1 MTSIEFAGVS
11 KYFSRNAGRQLLRS
25 YMEELLHRGD
35 RTSRFYALSDVSF
48 RINRGESVAIVGP
61 NGAGKSTLLALVAQ
75 LAEPDAGRVAV
86 TGRTAALLEL
96 GAGFH
101 PDLSGREN
109 IHLNGS
115 ILGLTRKEVLRC
127 NDAIVEFAG
136 VGDFIE
142 EPVRTYSSGMLMRLA
157 FSVAVNVNPDILI
170 VDEVIAVGDRE
181 FQAKCLEKIGEFQ
194 KAGKTLLCVS
204 HVIAAIQQLCERAL
218 WLEHGKLRM
227 DGPSGDVLG
236 GYGNAS

>member
-1 MTSIEFAGVS
+1 MTSIEFSGVS
-11 KYFSRNAGRQLLRS
+11 KYFRRHAGRQLLRS

-35 RTSRFYALSDVSF
+35 RRGRFYALSDVSF
-48 RINRGESVAIVGP
+48 RINRGESVALVGP
-61 NGAGKSTLLALVAQ
+61 NGAGKSTLLALVAG
-75 LAEPDAGRVAV
+75 LAAPDGGAVAV
-86 TGRTAALLEL
+86 VGRTAALLEL

-127 NDAIVEFAG
+127 FDAIVDFAG

-142 EPVRTYSSGMLMRLA
+142 EPIRTYSSGMLMRLA

-181 FQAKCLEKIGEFQ
+181 FQAKCLEKIREFQ
-194 KAGKTLLCVS
+194 KSGKTLLCVS
-204 HVIAAIQQLCERAL
+204 HVIEAIQQLCDRAL

-227 DGPSGDVLG
+227 DGHSREVLAA
-236 GYGNAS
+236 YGAAY